1 MAAGQLKQLH
11 DETISADGTTFSDPK
26 SLPLFAVEV
35 IGTCTVSS
43 RVDGTYTV
51 TIQHSPD
58 GSNWHDLILIAAV
71 SSDSQEIAFA
81 ATAAFPHTR
90 AKIVAS
96 SVTSGADVRVDLHH
110 N

>member
-1 MAAGQLKQLH
+1 MESWLA
-11 DETISADGTTFSDPK
+11 PK
-26 SLPLFAVEV
+26 
-35 IGTCTVSS
+35 C
-43 RVDGTYTV
+43 VDW
-51 TIQHSPD
+51 IFISPD